1 MFRVLITTVPFGE
14 IDRAPLNLLER
25 FNIDYVINPLNKKLT
40 EGELLELITD
50 FDAVIAGTEEITESV
65 LTAATKL
72 KLISRVG
79 IGLDSVDLL
88 AAEKLNI
95 GVSYTPDAPAPAVA
109 DLAMG
114 LMYSLLRKI
123 HEANL
128 NMHDGNWRR
137 FFGKRLTD
145 CTIGIIGAGRVGS
158 RVVKILKAL
167 GCKKIIYYDKNIR
180 LEENKDLVFAQKEE
194 IYASSDIISF
204 HVPLDSETKNM
215 ITLSEM
221 KLMKKD
227 VCLINTSRGGIINEQ
242 DLSEVLK
249 HNLIG
254 GAAIDVFNLEPY
266 QGVLSQYDNCIL
278 TSHMGSMTTDCRS
291 RMEIEATEEV
301 IRFVTEETLQSK
313 VPSEEYDI
321 RRL

>member
-1 MFRVLITTVPFGE
+1 VLITTVPFGE
-14 IDRAPLNLLER
+14 IDRLPLDLLEK
-25 FNIDYVINPLNKKLT
+25 FNIDYLINPLNKKLS
-40 EGELLELITD
+40 EDQLVELITD
-50 FDAVIAGTEEITESV
+50 FDAVIAGTEEITEKV
-65 LTAATKL
+65 MTTGINL

-88 AAEKLNI
+88 AAEKLKI

-109 DLAMG
+109 DLTMG

-123 HEANL
+123 HQSNIY
-128 NMHDGNWRR
+128 MHDGNWKRY
-137 FFGKRLTD
+137 FGKRLVD

-158 RVVKILKAL
+158 RVIENLKAL
-167 GCKKIIYYDKNIR
+167 GCKKIMYNDKNIR
-180 LEENKDLVFAQKEE
+180 LEESEYFVFAEKEE
-194 IYASSDIISF
+194 IYARSDVISF
-204 HVPLDSETKNM
+204 HIPLDSETKNM
-215 ITLSEM
+215 VTWADI

-227 VCLINTSRGGIINEQ
+227 VSLINTSRGGIINEQ
-242 DLSEVLK
+242 DLSDALRANV
-249 HNLIG
+249 IG

-266 QGVLSQYDNCIL
+266 QGDLSQYDNCIL

-301 IRFVTEETLQSK
+301 IRFATGETLQSK
-313 VPSEEYDI
+313 VPQEEYDI